1 MTRNLETADTIVKLV
16 LAIATIILFAARL
29 ITGTLAIFLV
39 LLSIIVLTLYATRII
54 RKKIA
59 SNK

>member
-1 MTRNLETADTIVKLV
+1 MTKNLETADTIVKLV
-16 LAIATIILFAARL
+16 LAIATIILFAARV
-29 ITGTLAIFLV
+29 ITGPLAILLV
-39 LLSIIVLTLYATRII
+39 LLSIIVLTVYATRLI